1 MRDMARSEFPQ
12 DLGRRERQI
21 MDVVF
26 ELGEAS
32 VSDVRARIPDPPSY
46 SAVRTMIRY
55 LENKGLLR
63 HRREGTRYIYR
74 PREAKESV
82 SRSAL
87 RHLIKTFFAGSAAD
101 TVAAI
106 LDVNSDE
113 LSDEDLNLLERLI
126 DRARKEGK

>member
-1 MRDMARSEFPQ
+1 MAKKKSRR

-21 MDVVF
+21 MDVIF

-32 VSDVRARIPDPPSY
+32 VSDVRARVPDPPSY

-63 HRREGTRYIYR
+63 HRQEGTRYIYR
-74 PREAKESV
+74 PSEAKELV

-87 RHLIKTFFAGSAAD
+87 SHLIKTFFAGSAPD

-106 LDVNSDE
+106 LDVSSEE
-113 LSDEDLNLLERLI
+113 LSEDDLNRIERLI
-126 DRARKEGK
+126 NKARNEGE

>member
-1 MRDMARSEFPQ
+1 MGKRRSRG

-21 MDVVF
+21 MDVIF

-32 VSDVRARIPDPPSY
+32 VGDVRARLPNPPSY

-55 LENKGLLR
+55 LEGKGFLR
-63 HRREGTRYIYR
+63 HRQQGTKYIYR
-74 PREAKESV
+74 PMERKESV

-87 RHLIKTFFAGSAAD
+87 LDLIRTFFGGSASD

-106 LDVNSDE
+106 FDVNSQRLSEEE
-113 LSDEDLNLLERLI
+113 LDRIERLI
-126 DRARKEGK
+126 REAREEGK